1 MAEDID
7 SMSMEELERCIREL
21 PPGYL
26 SIKTIRGKERYYHQ
40 WYADGRQHTEYV
52 RAEDLPGLKER
63 LELRKRMQ
71 TSVVEFWFSKKDGS
85 IRHAFGTT
93 MPSLAKAHTVGG
105 AKASIKVIPFF
116 DVEIGAWRS
125 CQIQSLIKVC

>member
-7 SMSMEELERCIREL
+7 SMSMEELERRIREL

-52 RAEDLPGLKER
+52 RAEDFPDLKEKGK
-63 LELRKRMQ
+63 LCIMSL
-71 TSVVEFWFSKKDGS
+71 TDGATPQDTR
-85 IRHAFGTT
+85 I
-93 MPSLAKAHTVGG
+93 
-105 AKASIKVIPFF
+105 IPFKRIMRPMYPI
-116 DVEIGAWRS
+116 DEI
-125 CQIQSLIKVC
+125 

>member
-1 MAEDID
+1 
-7 SMSMEELERCIREL
+7 MENIAIVTMKGKDLVRAGIIAGRIENPMLA
-21 PPGYL
+21 GYL
-26 SIKTIRGKERYYHQ
+26 LAQGN
-40 WYADGRQHTEYV
+40 
-52 RAEDLPGLKER
+52 
-63 LELRKRMQ
+63 ELRKRMQ

>member
-1 MAEDID
+1 
-7 SMSMEELERCIREL
+7 MENIAIVTMKGKDLVRAGIIAGRIEN
-21 PPGYL
+21 PMVAGYL
-26 SIKTIRGKERYYHQ
+26 LAQGN
-40 WYADGRQHTEYV
+40 
-52 RAEDLPGLKER
+52 
-63 LELRKRMQ
+63 ELRKRMQ

-93 MPSLAKAHTVGG
+93 MPSLAKAYTAGG

-116 DVEIGAWRS
+116 DVEIGQWRS